1 MFAPV
6 TQLSPPAGRP
16 APSSALPSRPADVV
30 PITRARAADPL
41 LELLGPDPVRRES
54 RLRRLTQLV
63 ADAMTLVEAEAP
75 HPHRTELRSRR
86 GARRPGSIPARQQP
100 CLAPVED

>member
-1 MFAPV
+1 
-6 TQLSPPAGRP
+6 
-16 APSSALPSRPADVV
+16 
-30 PITRARAADPL
+30 
-41 LELLGPDPVRRES
+41 
-54 RLRRLTQLV
+54 
-63 ADAMTLVEAEAP
+63 VEAEAP